1 MKPALYI
8 FLNQSLGMSAGKAA
22 SQATQASVE
31 AYRISCGLQAHKP
44 IARPQENYQES
55 AVVRNWYKG
64 GHHAVYVM
72 AARDAEQMRSIER
85 YLNDRGFKTA
95 MHVDEGLTEGTEFV
109 PTALAVEI
117 VDKDH
122 SHVQAT
128 FSQFKLYRDPQPAP
142 KRTGFSRFFEWYSD
156 GAS

>member
-22 SQATQASVE
+22 SQAAQAAVE
-31 AYRISCGLQAHKP
+31 AYRASCGMTPHQ
-44 IARPQENYQES
+44 PQEDRPFRES

-64 GHHAVYVM
+64 GHHAVYTM
-72 AARDAEQMRSIER
+72 AARDAEQMWSIAK
-85 YLNDRGFKTA
+85 YLADRGFDST

-128 FSQFKLYRDPQPAP
+128 FSQFKLYREPQPKRP
-142 KRTGFSRFFEWYSD
+142 KGFSRFQDWYSR